1 MQQFKMNR
9 QEYENILF
17 KELLHNL
24 FRTSNVIS
32 NIQIDSFNFFLEH
45 RLQKII
51 EEDHII
57 DVEIDKHQSIKVR
70 FGQVYVDFPYIID
83 NKRDIKY
90 ISPHESRVRELT
102 YSSCVSVDIQVE
114 SFLNHQLMNTSHHSK
129 ILLARIP
136 MMIGSKKCNLTRKDD
151 HDLEEC
157 KYDPGGY
164 FIIKGK
170 ERVLISQER
179 GNLNQIYVFRQ
190 KNANKYNFF
199 AELRAMSEEN
209 GHSVLIH
216 MKLSPELY
224 KVVLSTPFFQQ
235 DIDLVYILKYYE
247 CTVEDLKI
255 FFDPMR
261 ENNATIKMFLH
272 TITKRLSLLTHET
285 VINHLCDNLLHSMMK
300 EVKEQYIEQIMTNDI
315 FLNLGIS
322 STKAQKKLFLFVMLK
337 RLLMTAVGQRVEDD
351 RDHLRNKR
359 FETAGYLVSELF
371 RSLYKRFLRL
381 IEQQLQKKQDLL
393 VAISRINLIS
403 QGIKSCFSTG
413 NWGIPKSNY
422 IRCGVSQI
430 LSRLSYNATLSH
442 LRRILIPIGKEGK
455 NSKIRQIHCSQ
466 FGYICANECFDP
478 MTLIKTWNGHN
489 KYAKDIQI
497 GDVLINEEW
506 KPTVVRHTVSGEAFM
521 YDVFPF
527 DENFMSHIVTW
538 NHILTLLFQ
547 SDETQFTIIDIRL
560 GEYLKLTPEM
570 RSKCFL
576 FKKNGDNNQ
585 VQTISLFQ
593 IKERGIGP
601 FVGWRLN
608 GTGRFCLA
616 DGTVTHN
623 TPEGGSAGIVKS
635 FSLFAKVSNK
645 VDACWIRNL
654 LEDHFQDVYQISC
667 PMTICETD
675 YHIFLNGIWIGLS
688 DKPEEFVHKF
698 KEFRRS
704 RLIPSTLSISMLSKE
719 CVINIYSDDGR
730 ILRPLWN
737 LKEFSK
743 KDIEKQ
749 LLEKKSWESL
759 CSDGLIE
766 YVDAHELE
774 NAYVSMY
781 FDESTPEHTYCE
793 IHPSFIFGVCVNLIP
808 YVDHIQAPRITYQ
821 SAMSKQAIGI
831 FSGNSQYRSDTVSHV
846 LCYPEKPVVQT
857 HMSELLNYDQLA
869 SGNNV
874 IVAIACYGGY
884 NQEDSI
890 ILNKGAIDRGLFRSF
905 TYKTIMIEERKR
917 GSYSS
922 EIIELP
928 EESIRNKL
936 FNYDKLSSRGIIK
949 VGSYVGTN
957 DVVVGKTVQNSKK
970 TNSYSKMD
978 SSVVIKNG
986 EEGYIDSIFE
996 SVTPDGYLMIK
1007 IKLRTLKIPEM
1018 GDKFAAR
1025 SAQKGVVGLIMNQED
1040 MPFTSEGI
1048 VPDVIINPHCFIGNT
1063 LVSFVNGLSKRID
1076 HITNDHN
1083 PIWSFNDEKQKI
1095 ENSFS
1100 SKSTCYGIKQTI
1112 KLTFID
1118 GRELICTP
1126 DHNIRIFD
1134 ENNNL
1139 VWKEA
1144 KDLQYDDKVVMGMI
1158 GTEDVVG
1165 NDENEWN
1172 LEMGNYHFHMRDE
1185 ENREKSLAFA
1195 RILGYLLTDGCIS
1208 KVNRTRGDVEYVSQ
1222 LTMGSIIDCESILN
1236 DIELITS
1243 KRPKYYDSYS
1253 INQNSNVFNIRLPNL
1268 FTKQLMCLEGISI
1281 GRKTVQ
1287 ETDYPEFLLN
1297 SPISI
1302 VREFLGGLFGGDGW
1316 CPYFRSGTKKKF
1328 SKVSFSQSVCIEYF
1342 ESLQIKLEML
1352 IVLIRKLGIDASIG
1366 QVKDTV
1372 ATSINT
1378 LENPRITIVIHI
1390 SSSNNDFRKK
1400 IGFRH
1405 CIQKIMRLEIASSYD
1420 GYCEQVMSQHQK
1432 MIDRT
1437 NELIKIHKRG
1447 IQHVLDTAR
1456 KEMYENMKPLNDYY
1470 SLLTLTIMHNKR
1482 RSDRSQYAQNFN
1494 YKYMTKAKQFLEFS
1508 NCSTWFDKKTYIIDR
1523 YDTNIPCY
1531 ISSIMKKEDWTMEPV
1546 YCVTVDKFHKF
1557 MANGSLVRN
1566 CMPSRMTVN
1575 QLMECVAAKSA
1586 VIRGDYVYSTP
1597 FSTYSHDIVPRLTSD
1612 LKECGYQRNG
1622 NEMMINGITGK
1633 PFKTEIFIGPTYYQ
1647 RLKHLVSNKIHARDH
1662 GSVQTLVRQPLE
1674 GRSKDGGLRFGEME
1688 RDCVIDTPIPQKCGL
1703 SFMLSRLEGC
1713 GNQVLGWIKN
1723 DDNQDITKDGLI
1735 FSDQTG
1741 FLDKG
1746 VRECIEIIFE
1756 DGRSISCTPDHRL
1769 LESNG
1774 EWIQAKDVI
1783 AESMRLKCG
1792 LTFPLVHLDDEIEL
1806 CRNWS
1811 LEIGEYKFR
1820 TNTSTNLL
1828 KTFAFARILG
1838 LLITDGHIEKDN
1850 DNARVYLEHDFDVQA
1865 FESDFRLAFCG
1876 LIPGI
1881 TRSKYNNYTVNFPV
1895 NVTRS
1900 LLELNL
1906 VRGNKSHQDSRLPL
1920 FVTSS
1925 DCPVPIV
1932 REFLGG
1938 LFGGDGHTC
1947 ILGMH
1952 RGKRDILT
1960 SVSFS
1965 KSSLQPYQTS
1975 VRKVLCEIST
1985 LLNRCGIYNI
1995 TTQEPKEITCSKKRN
2010 SDCIKTF
2017 SHIIHM
2023 DMSELTTFHQKIGFR
2038 YCIHKSLRLE
2048 AAVSY
2053 KNFKSNVIRQHN
2065 WLINRVDELTQ
2076 YSIKKQN
2083 NPSAIVST
2091 KKALE
2096 NALTELKSREPLY
2109 HKYAI
2114 PTTHDFTDHLIKK
2127 TQKSKF
2133 RSDSFPTAAV
2143 YMETI
2148 DAYEW
2153 FIFKNPDGTHQKS
2166 NNKVCFGIK
2175 YNQHVIPT
2183 MNLKV
2188 ISVKP
2193 IGPQKVYDI
2202 QVDKTES
2209 FLANGVVA
2217 HNCMISHGVS
2227 KFLNERL
2234 FDLSDKFQIPVCR
2247 KCGFLIH
2254 RPNECNICDHTEEE
2268 SICMVPL
2275 PYACKLLFQELIAMG
2290 MKVCMNVEKN

>member
-24 FRTSNVIS
+24 FRSSNVIS

-57 DVEIDKHQSIKVR
+57 NVEIDKNQSIKVR

-114 SFLNHQLMNTSHHSK
+114 TFLNHQLMNTSHHSK

-136 MMIGSKKCNLTRKDD
+136 MMIGSKKCNLTRKEE
-151 HDLEEC
+151 HDIEEC

-247 CTVEDLKI
+247 CTIEDLKI
-255 FFDPMR
+255 FFEPMR
-261 ENNATIKMFLH
+261 EHNATIKMFLH
-272 TITKRLSLLTHET
+272 AIIKRLSLLTRET

-489 KYAKDIQI
+489 KYAKDIQK

-506 KPTVVRHTVSGEAFM
+506 KPTVVQDTVSGEAFM
-521 YDVFPF
+521 YDVLPF

-570 RSKCFL
+570 RYKCFL

-593 IKERGIGP
+593 IKERGIGL
-601 FVGWRLN
+601 FVGCRLN
-608 GTGRFCLA
+608 GSGRFCLA

-654 LEDHFQDVYQISC
+654 LEDHFQDVYQICC

-688 DKPEEFVHKF
+688 DKAEEFVHKF

-743 KDIEKQ
+743 EEIEKQ

-936 FNYDKLSSRGIIK
+936 FNYDKLSSKGIIK

-1063 LVSFVNGLSKRID
+1063 LVSFVNGTAKRID
-1076 HITNDHN
+1076 GIMYNDRN

-1100 SKSTCYGIKQTI
+1100 SKSTCYGIKHTI

-1126 DHNIRIFD
+1126 DHNIRIID
-1134 ENNNL
+1134 ENKNL
-1139 VWKEA
+1139 QWKEA
-1144 KDLQYDDKVVMGMI
+1144 KDIQYTDKIIMGMR

-1165 NDENEWN
+1165 NDESEWELN
-1172 LEMGNYHFHMRDE
+1172 MEEYKFHMRDE

-1195 RILGYLLTDGCIS
+1195 RILGYLLTDGSLNIDT
-1208 KVNRTRGDVEYVSQ
+1208 NDRYRGC
-1222 LTMGSIIDCESILN
+1222 LFMGSIIDALSILE
-1236 DIELITS
+1236 DIYIVTGKRVKIQDKYSSFMNAHTYRLDLPVNFLKSLCTLHNIMLGKKTTQLSKLPSFLI
-1243 KRPKYYDSYS
+1243 
-1253 INQNSNVFNIRLPNL
+1253 
-1268 FTKQLMCLEGISI
+1268 
-1281 GRKTVQ
+1281 
-1287 ETDYPEFLLN
+1287 N
-1297 SPISI
+1297 SPVSFI
-1302 VREFLGGLFGGDGW
+1302 REFLGGLFGGDGETT
-1316 CPYFRSGTKKKF
+1316 YYYDTNYKTFTK
-1328 SKVSFSQSVCIEYF
+1328 VGFSQTILKQFQSSLETTFNLLICLMKKVGVNSKIVRIRNSVSRPHVQDLYNDF
-1342 ESLQIKLEML
+1342 
-1352 IVLIRKLGIDASIG
+1352 
-1366 QVKDTV
+1366 
-1372 ATSINT
+1372 
-1378 LENPRITIVIHI
+1378 PRIIIHL
-1390 SSSNNDFRKK
+1390 SVESNEMFRKY

-1405 CIQKIMRLEIASSYD
+1405 CIQKMLRLEITCA
-1420 GYCEQVMSQHQK
+1420 
-1432 MIDRT
+1432 
-1437 NELIKIHKRG
+1437 
-1447 IQHVLDTAR
+1447 
-1456 KEMYENMKPLNDYY
+1456 YENYKHQVRCQNIHMINQIDKYLHENLTTIKKAIDIVRKQIYQDINPLHPIHSLISYAYY
-1470 SLLTLTIMHNKR
+1470 KNLKRPHIFNVNKNLRNIM
-1482 RSDRSQYAQNFN
+1482 Y
-1494 YKYMTKAKQFLEFS
+1494 AKQFLDM
-1508 NCSTWFDKKTYIIDR
+1508 CGCPTWFDKKTYIVDR
-1523 YDTNIPCY
+1523 CDTNIPFFTL
-1531 ISSIMKKEDWTMEPV
+1531 SIMKKEDWTMEPV

-1597 FSTYSHDIVPRLTSD
+1597 FSTYSHDIVPKLTSD

-1688 RDCVIDTPIPQKCGL
+1688 RDACMVDSPISLVCGL
-1703 SFMLSRLEGC
+1703 SIKIQEMYDC
-1713 GNQVLGWIKN
+1713 GWGVLGWDKKKN
-1723 DDNQDITKDGLI
+1723 GLI
-1735 FSDQTG
+1735 PSVQTQ

-1746 VRECIEIIFE
+1746 YRECFEVTFE
-1756 DGRSISCTPDHRL
+1756 DGRKMYPSIRHPFLTNNNKWVRANEIIPMETIL
-1769 LESNG
+1769 KVG
-1774 EWIQAKDVI
+1774 VQYPVI
-1783 AESMRLKCG
+1783 DLNDDIIKCN
-1792 LTFPLVHLDDEIEL
+1792 
-1806 CRNWS
+1806 NWS
-1811 LEIGEYKFR
+1811 MIEIGLETDNVKNMFR
-1820 TNTSTNLL
+1820 S
-1828 KTFAFARILG
+1828 FAFMRILG
-1838 LLITDGHIEKDN
+1838 LLTTDGHIVKNENQNRGQIYLGHILDVNSCLDDIHTVFGKMLPHQMIDN
-1850 DNARVYLEHDFDVQA
+1850 HY
-1865 FESDFRLAFCG
+1865 C
-1876 LIPGI
+1876 I
-1881 TRSKYNNYTVNFPV
+1881 
-1895 NVTRS
+1895 S
-1900 LLELNL
+1900 LPSEIMKKIVCVKGL
-1906 VRGNKSHQDSRLPL
+1906 VRGDKTRQKPIFPDFILDSN
-1920 FVTSS
+1920 
-1925 DCPVPIV
+1925 CPVPII

-1938 LFGGDGHTC
+1938 MFGGDGHTC
-1947 ILGMH
+1947 ILSMH
-1952 RGKRDILT
+1952 RDKRDILT
-1960 SVSFS
+1960 SVGYS
-1965 KSSLQPYQTS
+1965 KSISYPLLESLKEYMIQL
-1975 VRKVLCEIST
+1975 KN
-1985 LLNRCGIYNI
+1985 LLHRCGVNQISIQNA
-1995 TTQEPKEITCSKKRN
+1995 KETTCSKAKHDSNKEDRIY
-2010 SDCIKTF
+2010 SITL
-2017 SHIIHM
+2017 HIDLDDLISFY
-2023 DMSELTTFHQKIGFR
+2023 DKVGFR
-2038 YCIHKSLRLE
+2038 HCIHKSQRLE
-2048 AAVSY
+2048 VAVSY
-2053 KNFKSNVIRQHN
+2053 RRLRQEVIRQHN
-2065 WLINRVDELTQ
+2065 WLVQRVDQITDFKN
-2076 YSIKKQN
+2076 KKMT
-2083 NPSAIVST
+2083 NPECKIPT
-2091 KKALE
+2091 KKAIE
-2096 NALTELKSREPLY
+2096 KAVKELIEIEPLI
-2109 HKYAI
+2109 HKYAV
-2114 PTTHDFTDHLIKK
+2114 PTTHDITDHLIKG
-2127 TQKSKF
+2127 TQFGKF
-2133 RSDSFPTAAV
+2133 RSKSFPNAEEFVTHVGAL
-2143 YMETI
+2143 
-2148 DAYEW
+2148 EW
-2153 FIFKNPDGTHQKS
+2153 FVKRKEDNPNILDGVSYGVHRDLES
-2166 NNKVCFGIK
+2166 
-2175 YNQHVIPT
+2175 IPT

-2188 ISVKP
+2188 IHVKS

-2209 FLANGVVA
+2209 FLVNGVVA

-2234 FDLSDKFQIPVCR
+2234 FDLSDKFQIPVCK